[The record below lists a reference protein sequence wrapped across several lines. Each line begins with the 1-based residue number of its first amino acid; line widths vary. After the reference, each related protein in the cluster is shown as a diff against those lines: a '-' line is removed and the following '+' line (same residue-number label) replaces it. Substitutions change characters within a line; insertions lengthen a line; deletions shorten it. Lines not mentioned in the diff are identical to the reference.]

1 LRKISLSRPGHA
13 DIFVDQYKEAKLSTR
28 TLSDGYVWLVLGL
41 LCTSITSLLDHFAG
55 AGRAANLA
63 RGVFDGLAIVAFGTA
78 IFLMVYKARQ
88 SDDRS

>member
-1 LRKISLSRPGHA
+1 VLTSLST
-13 DIFVDQYKEAKLSTR
+13 QYKEVKLSKKAF
-28 TLSDGYVWLVLGL
+28 LDGYVWLVLGL

-63 RGVFDGLAIVAFGTA
+63 RGGFDGLAIVAFGTA

-88 SDDRS
+88 KE

>member
-1 LRKISLSRPGHA
+1 LSKKA
-13 DIFVDQYKEAKLSTR
+13 FL
-28 TLSDGYVWLVLGL
+28 DGYVWLVLGL

-63 RGVFDGLAIVAFGTA
+63 RGGLDGLAIVAFGTA

-88 SDDRS
+88 SDDKS